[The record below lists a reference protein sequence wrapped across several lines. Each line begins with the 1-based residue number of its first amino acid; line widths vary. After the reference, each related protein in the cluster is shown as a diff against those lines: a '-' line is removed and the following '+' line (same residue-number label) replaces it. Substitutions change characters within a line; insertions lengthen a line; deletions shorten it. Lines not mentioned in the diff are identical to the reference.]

1 MKNALIITVV
11 AVITIMTILIISR
24 SLEDALDVVGKDSA
38 RAFDELL
45 QTVPQLVSEDAEN
58 GVWSIAAPDNGAR
71 FTWRWEHTPQDNDVM
86 LEIDAAPFIAAGLDT
101 AKLPGSIEFNDG
113 KLALGTK
120 LVSNDYAVKARPKS
134 TPLSAYECIVNLNRE
149 SIGYHAALDH
159 YGMSIGGGNLFE
171 WAKNI
176 NTNDKDMVFVL
187 NPEPF
192 INAGVIPD
200 KVDGWAFAKVTVD
213 DENGKPI
220 QVDKILKPF
229 NLN

>member
-1 MKNALIITVV
+1 MKKALIITVV

-45 QTVPQLVSEDAEN
+45 QTVSQLVSEDAEN
-58 GVWSIAAPDNGAR
+58 GVWSIIAPDNGAR

-101 AKLPGSIEFNDG
+101 SKLPGSIEFNDG
-113 KLALGTK
+113 KLTIGTK
-120 LVSNDYAVKARPKS
+120 LVPNGSAAKARSKS

-220 QVDKILKPF
+220 LVDKILKPF